1 MQKKII
7 VSTLLSVIVILLGLG
22 IISNLSINDSI
33 GHSLTERTDLAAIL
47 ASYTDYR
54 LQNNLTRLYDISLSG
69 SIDLNDDDWDPE
81 DNALKTAYQY
91 SIFTDGIFLLD
102 LKGNVVRSYPLGQ
115 QKRNLM
121 GNPYVRRTIEENRA
135 VISNIYTE
143 EGTNK
148 RVIYVLV
155 PLTDKSGWKIGA
167 VGGE

>member
-7 VSTLLSVIVILLGLG
+7 ISTLLSVIVILLSLG

-33 GHSLTERTDLAAIL
+33 GHSLNERTDLAGML

-54 LQNNLTRLYDISLSG
+54 LENNLTRLYDISLSG
-69 SIDLNDDDWDPE
+69 AIDLNDGAWEPE
-81 DNALKTAYQY
+81 DNALKTAFQY

-102 LKGNVVRSYPLGQ
+102 LRGNVVRSYPPGL

-121 GNPYVRRTIEENRA
+121 GNPYVKKTIEENRA

-143 EGTNK
+143 EGTKK
-148 RVIYVLV
+148 RWFTSSS
-155 PLTDKSGWKIGA
+155 PLEIKTAGL
-167 VGGE
+167 